1 MGTITSFHRTRLSVE
16 VNIVPAGFP
25 RSLERRGL
33 ARRVKVVEGVLEMEP
48 LVSGSVVLAACKAAG
63 LTVLGFSSTAPRGAG
78 WQASARPSARCTARL
93 TNRRSSV
100 WLPTFPA
107 A

>member
-1 MGTITSFHRTRLSVE
+1 MGTITSFHRTRLRVE

-33 ARRVKVVEGVLEMEP
+33 ARRVSLVEGVLEMEP
-48 LVSGSVVLAACKAAG
+48 IAPASAIIAACKAAG
-63 LTVLGFSSTAPRGAG
+63 LTVLGFHSTASLSAG
-78 WQASARPSARCTARL
+78 WEGSARPSARCVERL